1 MGVLPLEFQEGESW
15 EKLGLT
21 GDETVSI
28 SGIEGL
34 KPRGTL
40 DVEITFPDGRKKIVT
55 TNVRIDTD
63 NEHEYYKNEGILH
76 YVLRNLAAEAKAAA

>member
-1 MGVLPLEFQEGESW
+1 VKAVIAASFERIHRSNLIGMGVLPLEFQEGDSW

-21 GDETVSI
+21 GNETVSI

-40 DVEITFPDGRKKIVT
+40 DVEITFPDGKKKIVT

-63 NEHEYYKNEGILH
+63 K
-76 YVLRNLAAEAKAAA
+76 

>member
-1 MGVLPLEFQEGESW
+1 MGVLPLEFQKGESW
-15 EKLGLT
+15 EELGLT

-28 SGIEGL
+28 TGIEDL

-76 YVLRNLAAEAKAAA
+76 YVLRNLAAEAKEAA